1 MHGEVLHGKLR
12 LCTNNHPPSLPTSPT
27 HRPSPH
33 RHTPLHPRIIEEH
46 HVWGM
51 GCWIPRRGLNQVCLH
66 CGQTTVFSRNHKRQ
80 FSLEPRSA
88 CSPWPRARVLGP
100 TLANRTSLHDDAS
113 SSMRCQTGSPI
124 AAHGWIAPLRLRSH
138 STRRLCAGDSSSA
151 LCSAL
156 PQSISNKATHSALN
170 AAVPQ

>member
-1 MHGEVLHGKLR
+1 MDAWRSFAWQAEALHEQ
-12 LCTNNHPPSLPTSPT
+12 PSSLPSHFAYTQTPIHT
-27 HRPSPH
+27 A
-33 RHTPLHPRIIEEH
+33 TPLST
-46 HVWGM
+46 
-51 GCWIPRRGLNQVCLH
+51 L
-66 CGQTTVFSRNHKRQ
+66 SRNHKRQ

-88 CSPWPRARVLGP
+88 CSPWPRARVLDP
-100 TLANRTSLHDDAS
+100 TLANPTSLHDDAS

-138 STRRLCAGDSSSA
+138 STRRLCAGDYPSALCAALPETISAPIRLRSHSTRRLCAGDSSSA

-156 PQSISNKATHSALN
+156 PKSISNKATHSALN